1 MKSLNPIQA
10 GVFWRIIS
18 RGGGTKH
25 PPNCKISKNAGIDTK
40 LGRIIHTHVK
50 FQLIQKNL
58 SRDQFFD
65 DVSTFI
71 FRFLIILVK
80 MCYIFEASYLLMMN
94 RFLNSVLIFW
104 KPIEFSFD
112 NIQSNFQY
120 FQVLTLYSAPKL
132 SKLIFSKLARHY
144 ENMTS
149 SEKNFFEMLCL
160 VHTRLLSKFQVHS
173 ITVSKVISIWNLQ
186 WNTAFCT
193 EKIGSNFNL
202 LT

>member
-1 MKSLNPIQA
+1 MKVNPIQA
-10 GVFWRIIS
+10 RVFWRIIS
-18 RGGGTKH
+18 RGYKTSPH
-25 PPNCKISKNAGIDTK
+25 CKISINASIDTK

-58 SRDQFFD
+58 SHDQFFD

-94 RFLNSVLIFW
+94 RYFNSVLIFW
-104 KPIEFSFD
+104 KPKEFSFD

-120 FQVLTLYSAPKL
+120 IQVLTLYSAPKL

-149 SEKNFFEMLCL
+149 SEKIIFGNP
-160 VHTRLLSKFQVHS
+160 LSCPYKT
-173 ITVSKVISIWNLQ
+173 TVKIS
-186 WNTAFCT
+186 
-193 EKIGSNFNL
+193 SP
-202 LT
+202 